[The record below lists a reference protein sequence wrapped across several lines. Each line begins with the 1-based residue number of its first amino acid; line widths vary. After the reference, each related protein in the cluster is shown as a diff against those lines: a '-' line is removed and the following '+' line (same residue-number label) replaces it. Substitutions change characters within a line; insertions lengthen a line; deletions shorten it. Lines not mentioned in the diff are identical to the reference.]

1 MSTVAPAMILS
12 GFIMGF
18 SGFGFAMAAISI
30 LSFSLELKTVIPF
43 IFPYNLMI
51 NLILLWHLRNQASI
65 LRIVPQVLMFIPGA
79 FAGSLFLYFFSD
91 RPLKIIAGFT
101 LASFCI
107 WRIKPHEAGSIQG
120 STALSGLS
128 GLAGG
133 FLGGAVYM
141 PGPPV
146 IMYNALF
153 EPNRFRFK
161 ANLQIFFLVSNLFL
175 LCIYT
180 ILGLFSKELFTMTV
194 RYIPYTAA
202 GLAMGMFASA
212 RVSNRLFRQI
222 TLVFMA
228 SMGIAI
234 LFKGIV

>member
-1 MSTVAPAMILS
+1 MSPVGPAMILS

-30 LSFSLELKTVIPF
+30 LSFSLPLKTVIPF
-43 IFPYNLMI
+43 IFPCNLLI
-51 NLILLWHLRNQASI
+51 NLVLLWHLRSRVSFLPVLPQ
-65 LRIVPQVLMFIPGA
+65 IVMFVPGA
-79 FAGSLFLYFFSD
+79 FAGSLFLYYFSD
-91 RPLKIIAGFT
+91 GPLKIMAGFT
-101 LASFCI
+101 LATFCI
-107 WRIKPHEAGSIQG
+107 WRIRPHGPGTIQG
-120 STALSGLS
+120 SPALSGLS

-146 IMYNALF
+146 IMYNTLL
-153 EPNRFRFK
+153 EPDRFRFK

-180 ILGLFSKELFTMTV
+180 ALGLFSKETLAMTAK
-194 RYIPYTAA
+194 YIPYTAA
-202 GLAMGMFASA
+202 GLTLGMFASA

-228 SMGIAI
+228 AMGIAI
-234 LFKGIV
+234 LIKGIV